1 MTILFKSYQPIRTAS
16 YVWTAIRRA
25 FPQEL
30 SETAKNLSITK
41 DEMGM
46 KQEVSFMSL
55 GAVFDVEEKYL
66 DMIQNDINVCFVWVE
81 SSLVSW

>member
-1 MTILFKSYQPIRTAS
+1 
-16 YVWTAIRRA
+16 
-25 FPQEL
+25 
-30 SETAKNLSITK
+30 
-41 DEMGM
+41 M

-66 DMIQNDINVCFVWVE
+66 DMIQNDINVCCVWIE